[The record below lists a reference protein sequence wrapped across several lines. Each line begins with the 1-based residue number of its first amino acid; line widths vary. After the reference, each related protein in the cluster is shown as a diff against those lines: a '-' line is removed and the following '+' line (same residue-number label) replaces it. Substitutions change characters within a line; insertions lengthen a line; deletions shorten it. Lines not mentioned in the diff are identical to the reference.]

1 MSVEFAKQF
10 IDRMKA
16 DEKFARKFMACR
28 DPYARRA
35 FEEKEG
41 YDFSAAEAKEA
52 RGAENYGLGYWSG
65 DTMNL
70 RSPRIDK

>member
-1 MSVEFAKQF
+1 MSVEFAKRF
-10 IDRMKA
+10 IGRMKM
-16 DEKFARKFMACR
+16 DEKFAQKFMACR

-52 RGAENYGLGYWSG
+52 RDDLKYGSRYWSG

-70 RSPRIDK
+70 KSHVIDR

>member
-1 MSVEFAKQF
+1 MSVEFAKRF
-10 IDRMKA
+10 IDRMKT
-16 DEKFARKFMACR
+16 DETFAKRFMECR

-41 YDFSAAEAKEA
+41 YEFSAKEVKEA
-52 RGAENYGLGYWSG
+52 GGEGKNGLRYWSG

-70 RSPRIDK
+70 KPRGLEK